1 MTGILTKKDLK
12 KIDKKVDKLWSHKIS
27 FGRYMN
33 YLVYASIL
41 LAVLFLLSCSA
52 VRYYTYYEG
61 GFDPFFD
68 FKNVKTIGFT
78 PIYWTSP
85 AKKIGYDKLFEKQ
98 LFIYAKIELEKRGF
112 KVFYINPEFL
122 EYDPVKEGVY
132 VKPDFKE
139 MPDLTLTVIYY
150 QGKGNV
156 VKVPGKASG
165 ILNWG
170 KWGLYEQKQD
180 YEVQTCFQVLV
191 YTLWSGSPEYTNKA
205 WEGVIKK
212 GSPILNL
219 QEQAQDMTYD
229 VFLEKFGW
237 KRWGVWKP
245 KRIRKRIR

>member
-1 MTGILTKKDLK
+1 MKE
-12 KIDKKVDKLWSHKIS
+12 IDKKVDKFWSHKTS

-41 LAVLFLLSCSA
+41 SVFFLLSCSA

-61 GFDPFFD
+61 GFDPFLD
-68 FKNVKTIGFT
+68 FKNIKTIGFT

-85 AKKIGYDKLFEKQ
+85 AKKIGYDELFEKQ

-112 KVFYINPEFL
+112 KVFYIDPEFL

-132 VKPDFKE
+132 IKPDFKE

-150 QGKGNV
+150 QGLGNV
-156 VKVPGKASG
+156 VKAPGKTSG
-165 ILNWG
+165 ILSWG
-170 KWGLYEQKQD
+170 KSLGKGFYEQTQD
-180 YEVQTCFQVLV
+180 YEVQTYFQVLI

-219 QEQAQDMTYD
+219 HEQAQDMTYD